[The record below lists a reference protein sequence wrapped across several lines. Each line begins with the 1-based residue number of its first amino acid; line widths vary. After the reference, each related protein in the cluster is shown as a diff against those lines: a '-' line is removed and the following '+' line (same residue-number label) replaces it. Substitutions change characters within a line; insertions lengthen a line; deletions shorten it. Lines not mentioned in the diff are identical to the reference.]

1 MDFEIPE
8 EERERARE
16 LQEWAEKHLAAPS
29 SGVRDRKYHQGIW
42 RALGERG
49 LAGLCAPDTWGGA
62 GRSAQGTCIDLEA
75 LGHGAP
81 DTGLV
86 FSFAA
91 HLFTAVVPLWKAG
104 DDAQRERFL
113 APLCSGAAI
122 GANATSEPENGSNI
136 SALQTTAELRNDR
149 YVVNGTKWFST
160 NGPVADVFIVY
171 ATVDPERGFGGVTAF
186 IVERDTPGLEIG
198 PLLDKIGLAGST
210 LSEVHFHDCEVPV
223 HQRLGAEGG
232 GTMLFAESMRWER
245 GCLFALYLGTM
256 QRQLNA
262 ALEFAR
268 TRRPGG
274 TPVGKHQSVANR
286 LVDMRLRL
294 ETSRLLIQ
302 RASWL
307 LDRGR
312 RCDLEISLA
321 KLYVSESAVESSLDA
336 IQIFGGRGCLTDFG
350 VEGAL
355 RDAIPGRIF
364 SGTSEIQRV
373 IAARCMG
380 L

>member
-1 MDFEIPE
+1 MDFEISK
-8 EERERARE
+8 EERERAGE
-16 LQEWAEKHLAAPS
+16 LSEWAQKKLVSPT
-29 SGVRDRKYHQGIW
+29 SGVRDRDYYREIW
-42 RALGERG
+42 RALGQRG
-49 LAGLCAPDTWGGA
+49 LAGLCAPTKWGGA
-62 GRSAQGTCIDLEA
+62 GRSAQETCLDLEA
-75 LGHGAP
+75 LGRGAP

-91 HLFTAVVPLWKAG
+91 HLFTAVLPLWKAG

-113 APLCSGAAI
+113 VPLCSGAAV
-122 GANATSEPENGSNI
+122 GANATTEPENGSNI
-136 SALQTTAELRNDR
+136 SALQTVAEPRGDHYVLR
-149 YVVNGTKWFST
+149 GTKWFST
-160 NGPVADVFIVY
+160 NGPAADLFVVY
-171 ATVDPERGFGGVTAF
+171 ATVDPERGFSGVTAF

-198 PLLDKIGLAGST
+198 PDLDKIGLAGSP
-210 LSEVHFHDCEVPV
+210 LSEVHLHDCEIPV
-223 HQRLGAEGG
+223 SQRLGAEGG
-232 GTMLFAESMRWER
+232 GTTLFAESMRWER

-256 QRQLNA
+256 ERQLDA
-262 ALEFAR
+262 ALKFAR

-302 RASWL
+302 RAAWL
-307 LDRGR
+307 LDQGR
-312 RCDLEISLA
+312 RCDLEIALS
-321 KLYVSESAVESSLDA
+321 KLHVSESAVESGLDA
-336 IQIFGGRGCLTDFG
+336 IQIFGGRGCLSEFG
-350 VEGAL
+350 VEEAV